1 MKITYSLFF
10 TSVVLILNGCS
21 NKNINP
27 TPYGEN
33 SQNYIK
39 QNEFEKGY
47 ASAIKKE
54 KLKWEKRGY
63 QRALAIVKKYSADIR
78 SYEAGKYAI
87 KNKFVTYPKLI
98 ALQSNGSIKL
108 KSLGC
113 EIRNDMTVEDI
124 FHYYNKNRDKIPNNS
139 ELLNTHN
146 KSSSQRGFSEPPFS
160 QGFSSAPKK
169 IQQTMS
175 LPNERKIQRENFI
188 ANDAENKRVI
198 LALRKTYKSKD
209 VIDKFSLNCKEGN
222 SSYSCEFLSQIEKD
236 LFCRETKI
244 CHQ

>member
-1 MKITYSLFF
+1 MRINYTLFLATTLF
-10 TSVVLILNGCS
+10 LLNGCS
-21 NKNINP
+21 DKNINP
-27 TPYGEN
+27 IPYGEN
-33 SQNYIK
+33 SQNYVK

-54 KLKWEKRGY
+54 KFKWEEKGY

-98 ALQSNGSIKL
+98 ALQSDGSIKL

-113 EIRNDMTVEDI
+113 EIRSDMTVDDI
-124 FHYYNKNRDKIPNNS
+124 FHYYNRNRDKIPKNG
-139 ELLNTHN
+139 EGFNTHGGSTSHRN
-146 KSSSQRGFSEPPFS
+146 FSMPTSSK
-160 QGFSSAPKK
+160 GFSSVPAK
-169 IQQTMS
+169 IQQTMT
-175 LPNERKIQRENFI
+175 LPNEHKIQKDNFI

-198 LALRKTYKSKD
+198 LPLRKTYKSKNI
-209 VIDKFSLNCKEGN
+209 IDKFSLNCKEGA
-222 SSYSCEFLSQIEKD
+222 SSYSCEFLSQMEKN

-244 CHQ
+244 CNQ